1 MATELTLTDR
11 ALGISRRFT
20 TPGVHPYDE
29 IGWGPRD
36 ARIVEPA
43 RGDAPERVVF
53 SQGGCEFPLDW
64 SDTAVRIVASKYF
77 RYGMDDPR
85 RETSL
90 RQVIDRVVDTI
101 RFHGSKGGYFADD
114 DEAETFAQELRNI
127 LVTQKAAFN
136 SPVWFNCGVDVAS
149 RESDPDR
156 ILDVDDPPV
165 GTGEPHVNQ
174 ASACFILSVNDTM
187 PSIQRWIASES
198 EIFRGGSG
206 AGVNLSRLRGDGEP
220 LSNGG
225 QASGPVSFMRW
236 ADSGAGSIKSGGGT
250 RRAAK
255 MVILDGDHPDVLEFV
270 RCKAHEEAKAYAL
283 GEMGYDLGL
292 NGDAWRS
299 IQFQNAN
306 NSVRLTDEFFQRAER
321 DDAWQVRAVKGR
333 EPVGEMPAR
342 ALLTE
347 IAEAAWSCGDPGVQ
361 YEDTIQRWHTSP
373 NAGRIS
379 GSNPCFPADARVHT
393 TKGLMPIGQVVSRT
407 DAGERIDVYT
417 HRATAGANGS
427 QGTPGDGV
435 VATTPAAVF
444 RNGVSPIV
452 RLRFADGG
460 ELRCTPNHRIWTA
473 NRGYVRAD
481 ELTASDRVARND
493 HATPA
498 TDASWELPVRVEAEA
513 VAFARGGTK
522 TRTTLPTRWSP
533 ELGELVGHLV
543 GDGCLTGVR
552 ADWVYGG
559 DDVADGMDVRHRD
572 MLTAI
577 AGGASR
583 QEMENGTVQ
592 LRVGSA
598 AVRDMLRGL
607 GVGAGGAHDER
618 VPDAVLQAPPEVQAA
633 FLAGLFGA
641 DGCVAR
647 VEAGGKA
654 TRYVGLGSSS
664 EALLRDV
671 LCMLNAF
678 GVRGRIY
685 RTREA
690 GVPSFAYTHA
700 DGTHVEYA
708 TREMFDLRVTGSDM
722 ERFAEAV
729 GFSAPRKAAALDAL
743 LAEVGRYR
751 TKDTTRLA
759 AREDDGQEEVYNLA
773 EPLHHSYIVDGVL
786 VANCSEYMHVDD
798 SACNLASINLMK
810 FLDDD
815 GTFRVEDFRH
825 TVRVVLTAQEIVVTP
840 ASYPTKR
847 IGDNARAFRQLGL
860 GYTSLG
866 SLLMCQGVAYDSDE
880 GRAWA
885 GSITALMQG
894 EAYAQSARM
903 AARVGAYDGYAA
915 DKEAQDR
922 VVRMHRDAALHLPTE
937 TSRPSY
943 GELRAAAANSLD
955 DAVALGQ
962 SDSRLG
968 APGYRN
974 AQVSVIAPTGTISF
988 MMDAQ
993 TTGIEPAIGLVSYK
1007 TLVGGGYMKLVNTDV
1022 ERALTSLGYDDA
1034 GRNAI
1039 LGHID
1044 ANGGIEGAPGL
1055 NEEHLSVFDCAFG
1068 VDGGRTI
1075 APEGHVRMMAAV
1087 QPFISGAISK
1097 TVNLPNSATV
1107 DHVADIYALGW
1118 RLGLKAIAIY
1128 RDGSKR
1134 VQPLSTSERKEQVI
1148 AEAVAAATPIRRRL
1162 PDDRAALTHKFS
1174 VGGQEGYITVGLY
1187 DDGAPGEIFV
1197 KMSKQGSTVSG
1208 LMDSVAIAWSMA
1220 LQHGVPVESLIA
1232 KYLDHRFEPSGFTG
1246 NPRIPMARSV
1256 VDYLARWMASKFLS
1270 EEDQRLAGVLPMAG
1284 EAPAVEAPEPE
1295 APENQLAFG
1304 QVAGGAVETPAA
1316 DDTPAPPIAAADGGR
1331 ASGSRLVL
1339 SSTGQTCSSCGSAD
1353 MVRSGSCLTCRTCGA
1368 TSGCG

>member
-20 TPGVHPYDE
+20 APGVHPYDE

-36 ARIVEPA
+36 ARITEPA
-43 RGDAPERVVF
+43 KDGRPERVVF
-53 SQGGCEFPLDW
+53 AQEDCEFPLDW

-77 RYGMDDPR
+77 RYSMDDPR

-101 RFHGSKGGYFADD
+101 RHHGDKGGYFADE
-114 DEAETFAQELRNI
+114 DEAATFAQELRHI

-136 SPVWFNCGVDVAS
+136 SPVWFNCGVDVAA
-149 RESDPDR
+149 RDGDPDR
-156 ILDVDDPPV
+156 ILDVDDPPI
-165 GTGEPHVNQ
+165 GRDEPQVNQ

-206 AGVNLSRLRGDGEP
+206 AGVNLSNLRGDGEP

-255 MVILDGDHPDVLEFV
+255 MVILDGDHPDILEFV

-321 DDAWQVRAVKGR
+321 DEPWQTLSVKGR
-333 EPVGEMPAR
+333 ETISELPAR
-342 ALLTE
+342 ELLTE
-347 IAEAAWSCGDPGVQ
+347 IAEAAWACGDPGVQ

-379 GSNPCFPADARVHT
+379 GSNPC
-393 TKGLMPIGQVVSRT
+393 
-407 DAGERIDVYT
+407 
-417 HRATAGANGS
+417 
-427 QGTPGDGV
+427 
-435 VATTPAAVF
+435 
-444 RNGVSPIV
+444 
-452 RLRFADGG
+452 
-460 ELRCTPNHRIWTA
+460 
-473 NRGYVRAD
+473 
-481 ELTASDRVARND
+481 
-493 HATPA
+493 
-498 TDASWELPVRVEAEA
+498 
-513 VAFARGGTK
+513 
-522 TRTTLPTRWSP
+522 
-533 ELGELVGHLV
+533 
-543 GDGCLTGVR
+543 
-552 ADWVYGG
+552 
-559 DDVADGMDVRHRD
+559 
-572 MLTAI
+572 
-577 AGGASR
+577 
-583 QEMENGTVQ
+583 
-592 LRVGSA
+592 
-598 AVRDMLRGL
+598 
-607 GVGAGGAHDER
+607 
-618 VPDAVLQAPPEVQAA
+618 
-633 FLAGLFGA
+633 
-641 DGCVAR
+641 
-647 VEAGGKA
+647 
-654 TRYVGLGSSS
+654 
-664 EALLRDV
+664 
-671 LCMLNAF
+671 
-678 GVRGRIY
+678 
-685 RTREA
+685 
-690 GVPSFAYTHA
+690 
-700 DGTHVEYA
+700 
-708 TREMFDLRVTGSDM
+708 
-722 ERFAEAV
+722 
-729 GFSAPRKAAALDAL
+729 
-743 LAEVGRYR
+743 
-751 TKDTTRLA
+751 
-759 AREDDGQEEVYNLA
+759 
-773 EPLHHSYIVDGVL
+773 
-786 VANCSEYMHVDD
+786 SEYMHIDD

-825 TVRVVLTAQEIVVTP
+825 AVRVVLTAQEIVVTP
-840 ASYPTKR
+840 ASYPTRR
-847 IGDNARAFRQLGL
+847 IGDNARAYRQLGL

-866 SLLMCQGVAYDSDE
+866 SLLMCQGLAYDSDE

-885 GSITALMQG
+885 GTITALMQG

-903 AARVGAYDGYAA
+903 AARVGPYEGYAA

-922 VVRMHRDAALHLPTE
+922 VVRMHREAVLHLPAE
-937 TSRPSY
+937 GSRPGY
-943 GELRAAAANSLD
+943 AEVRAAAAHALD
-955 DAVALGQ
+955 EAVALGQ
-962 SDSRLG
+962 SESRIG

-993 TTGIEPAIGLVSYK
+993 TTGIEPAIGMVSYK

-1022 ERALTSLGYDDA
+1022 ERALTSLGYEGA
-1034 GRNAI
+1034 ERNAI

-1044 ANGGIEGAPGL
+1044 QTGSIEGAPGL
-1055 NEEHLSVFDCAFG
+1055 HEDHLPVFDCAFG
-1068 VDGGRTI
+1068 VPGGRTI

-1107 DHVADIYALGW
+1107 EDVADIYTLGW

-1134 VQPLSTSERKEQVI
+1134 VQPLSTSEKKEEPA
-1148 AEAVAAATPIRRRL
+1148 AEAAAATPIRRRL

-1187 DDGAPGEIFV
+1187 EDGTPGEIFV

-1232 KYLDHRFEPSGFTG
+1232 KYIDHRFEPSGFTG

-1270 EEDQRLAGVLPMAG
+1270 EEDQRIAGVLPMADPAAPPEAG
-1284 EAPAVEAPEPE
+1284 GETEAPDD
-1295 APENQLAFG
+1295 QLAFG
-1304 QVAGGAVETPAA
+1304 QVETPASSA
-1316 DDTPAPPIAAADGGR
+1316 EGGQANGALPAPAEGGR
-1331 ASGSRLVL
+1331 AGGPRLVL
-1339 SSTGQTCSSCGSAD
+1339 SSTGQTCSSCGSSD